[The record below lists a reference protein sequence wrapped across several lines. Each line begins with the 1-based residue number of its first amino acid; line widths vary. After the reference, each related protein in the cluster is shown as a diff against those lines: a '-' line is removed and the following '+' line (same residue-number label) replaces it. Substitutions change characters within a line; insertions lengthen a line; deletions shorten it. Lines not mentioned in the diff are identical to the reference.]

1 MTAWNLVRWF
11 AAFTLLF
18 PVHAQVPAR
27 ISLGNPCVCDPA
39 KPETMKPRQCSLCN
53 EAEKHSSQEVFFLKD
68 INPRKPTRWLALP
81 RRHAPDSHHLY
92 DYSKAERVALWK
104 GAIGKAKELWGDT
117 DWGIAYNGAEV
128 RTQCHAHL
136 HIGKFLKAA
145 ENNRN
150 VITVRRPE
158 DIPTPKTDG
167 IYVHPVAGGLHVHLG
182 EQITETALM
191 R

>member
-1 MTAWNLVRWF
+1 MLEVNLARLI
-11 AAFTLLF
+11 AALF
-18 PVHAQVPAR
+18 LVLPLQAQVAAR
-27 ISLGNPCVCDPA
+27 ISLGNTCLCDPA
-39 KPETMKPRQCSLCN
+39 RPETMKVRQCSLCS
-53 EAEKHSSQEVFFLKD
+53 EAEKHSSTEPFFLKD

-81 RRHAPDSHHLY
+81 RKHAPDSHHLY
-92 DYSKAERVALWK
+92 DYTPAERVALWK
-104 GAIGKAKELWGDT
+104 AAIGKAKELWGDT
-117 DWGIAYNGAEV
+117 DWGLAYNGAQV

-145 ENNRN
+145 ENTRK

-158 DIPTPKTDG
+158 EIPTPKTDG
-167 IYVHPVAGGLHVHLG
+167 IYVHPVANGLHVHLG

>member
-1 MTAWNLVRWF
+1 MAVMNLARLLAAMTFVASL
-11 AAFTLLF
+11 
-18 PVHAQVPAR
+18 PGQVPAR
-27 ISLGNPCVCDPA
+27 ISSGNPCICDPA
-39 KPETMKPRQCSLCN
+39 KPDTLKLRQCSLCN
-53 EAEKHSSQEVFFLKD
+53 EAEKHSSEEVFFLKD

-81 RRHAPDSHHLY
+81 RKHTADSHHLY
-92 DYSKAERVALWK
+92 DYPKAERIALWK
-104 GAIGKAKELWGDT
+104 GAVAKAKELWGDS

-136 HIGKFLKAA
+136 HIGKFLRAA
-145 ENNRN
+145 ENRRN
-150 VITVRRPE
+150 VITVRRVE

-167 IYVHPVAGGLHVHLG
+167 IYVHPVAGGFHVHRG

>member
-1 MTAWNLVRWF
+1 MSVVNLVRFVAALSF
-11 AAFTLLF
+11 AVPLL
-18 PVHAQVPAR
+18 AQVSAR

-39 KPETMKPRQCSLCN
+39 KPETMKARQCSLCN
-53 EAEKHSSQEVFFLKD
+53 EAEKHSSGEPFFLKD

-81 RRHAPDSHHLY
+81 RKHQADSHHLH
-92 DYSKAERVALWK
+92 DYNKQDRIALWK
-104 GAIGKAKELWGDT
+104 AAIGKATELWGDQ

-145 ENNRN
+145 ENNRK
-150 VITVRRPE
+150 VITVRRAE
-158 DIPTPKTDG
+158 EIPTPKNEG
-167 IYVHPVAGGLHVHLG
+167 IYVHPVANGLHVHLG